1 MVLIQELPKSE
12 RPRER
17 LLHYGAKSLSNAEL
31 LAILLATSGK
41 RGENVLTLAQRVL
54 SDLGDLQRLAY
65 ISSSELCAIPGIGP
79 AKAVLLLAA
88 VELSKRLAP
97 DSLIPPTIKSPRD
110 VEAILSA
117 KFLFEERE
125 RFYALLLTTKNALI
139 GLEEISVGS
148 LNSSIVHP
156 REVFRQA
163 IRQSAA
169 AIIVAHNHP
178 SGDPTPSK
186 EDVEVTRRLAEA
198 GRIVGIEVLDHVIFG
213 KAVILSLKEKGL
225 M

>member
-1 MVLIQELPKSE
+1 VLIQDLPEGE

-17 LLHYGAKSLSNAEL
+17 LLQHGAKSLSNAEL

-54 SDLGDLQRLAY
+54 SQLGDLQRLAY
-65 ISSSELCAIPGIGP
+65 MSSSELRAIPGIGP

-97 DSLIPPTIKSPRD
+97 DSIIPPVVKSPRD
-110 VEAILSA
+110 VEGLLSA
-117 KFLFEERE
+117 KFRFEERE

-139 GLEEISVGS
+139 GLEEVSVGS

-163 IRQSAA
+163 IRHSAA

-178 SGDPTPSK
+178 SGDPTPSR

-198 GRIVGIEVLDHVIFG
+198 GRIVGIEVLDHIIFG
-213 KAVILSLKEKGL
+213 NGVILSLKEKGL

>member
-1 MVLIQELPKSE
+1 MLIQDLPEGE

-17 LLHYGAKSLSNAEL
+17 LLQHGAKSLSNAEL

-54 SDLGDLQRLAY
+54 SQLGDLQRLAY
-65 ISSSELCAIPGIGP
+65 MSSSELRAIPGIGP

-97 DSLIPPTIKSPRD
+97 DSIIPPVVKSPRD
-110 VEAILSA
+110 VESLLSA
-117 KFLFEERE
+117 KFRFEERE

-139 GLEEISVGS
+139 GLEEVSVGS

-163 IRQSAA
+163 IRHSAA

-178 SGDPTPSK
+178 SGDPTPSR

-198 GRIVGIEVLDHVIFG
+198 GRIVGIEVLDHIIFG
-213 KAVILSLKEKGL
+213 NGVILSLKEKGL